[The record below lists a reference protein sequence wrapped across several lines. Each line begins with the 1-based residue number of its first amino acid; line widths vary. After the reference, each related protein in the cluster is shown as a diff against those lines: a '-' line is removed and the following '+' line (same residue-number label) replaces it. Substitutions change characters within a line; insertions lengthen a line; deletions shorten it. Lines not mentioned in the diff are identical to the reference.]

1 MESAR
6 TLRMVFFAVLLIGPI
21 GGTKLPAVSH
31 SDQATIADGTVWSI
45 AAAGDSI
52 MTREVRCFEGEPAFM
67 ALVKSIRGA
76 DAAVINLEFNALR
89 LWEFKG
95 FPQAENGG
103 NYEAA
108 PPEVIDDMKWMGFRF
123 FNHANNHTMDYGVEG
138 MMETWKA
145 LDALHL
151 LYAGSGMSAGEAA
164 QARYFETKNG
174 RFAFIGMAT
183 SFTPMSRAGETRPD
197 MKGRPGVNAL
207 RTATVIQLAPAA
219 MVQLRKLVKDAGGA
233 VPASEKDPL
242 QLGSEMLI
250 AGPVTR
256 QVSTL
261 NSRDEDRIL
270 RSIRSAARQA
280 DHVIVYS
287 HSHDIDGANEFSP
300 APAHLR
306 EFIKL
311 CLDAGA
317 DMFIV
322 SGPHRLRGIE
332 IYKGK
337 PVFYSL
343 GNFFMQNETIEP
355 MPDDMYETFNLGNT
369 ALAGDFYD
377 ARSKPDPK
385 TGWPTSYYPAQP
397 DIWESVLAVPVFQGH
412 RVTEIKLYPADLG
425 FRLPRPQKGTPRLA
439 DPALAGKIIDRLAK
453 MSELYGTT
461 IVNKDGVGFWS
472 ERSAR

>member
-1 MESAR
+1 MGSAR
-6 TLRMVFFAVLLIGPI
+6 TLRMVFFAVFLIGTL
-21 GGTKLPAVSH
+21 GGTRLPAISH
-31 SDQATIADGTVWSI
+31 SDDATIADGTVWSI

-52 MTREVRCFEGEPAFM
+52 MTREVQCFENEPAFM

-108 PPEVIDDMKWMGFRF
+108 PPEVIQDMKWMGFRL

-138 MMETWKA
+138 MMESWKT

-164 QARYFETKNG
+164 QAKYLETTKG

-207 RTATVIQLAPAA
+207 RTTTVMQLAPAQMA
-219 MVQLRKLVKDAGGA
+219 QLRKLVKDAGGE
-233 VPASEKDPL
+233 VPASEKDPIP
-242 QLGSEMLI
+242 LGSETFV
-250 AGPVTR
+250 AGPVNR
-256 QVSTL
+256 LVSTV

-287 HSHDIDGANEFSP
+287 HSHDIEGMNDLSP

-306 EFIKL
+306 EFIKK

-317 DMFIV
+317 DVFLV
-322 SGPHRLRGIE
+322 SGPHKLRGIE

-337 PVFYSL
+337 PIFYSL

-355 MPDDMYETFNLGNT
+355 MPDDMYETFDLGNK

-385 TGWPTSYYPAQP
+385 TGLPTSYYPAQQ

-412 RVTEIKLYPADLG
+412 RVIEIKLYPVDSG
-425 FRLPRPQKGTPRLA
+425 FRLPRSQKGTPRLA
-439 DPALAGKIIDRLAK
+439 DPALARKIIDRLAK

-461 IVNKDGVGFWS
+461 IVFKDGVGDWT
-472 ERSAR
+472 ERAAR